1 MVVKQTCKLC
11 RREGKKL
18 FLKGERCYT
27 TKCALVKRNYAPGDH
42 GPKQGVSRRM
52 SVFGRQLREKQSA
65 KRIYNIKEKNLVK
78 YFKKASAQAGNT
90 EDNLYRLLETRL
102 DNVVFR
108 LGFAKSRRQA
118 RQYVSH
124 GHIQVNDKKVDIS
137 SYTVRVNDMITIKP
151 KSKEMSIFKNLSEK
165 LKGQEVPD
173 WLFLDAKQL
182 SGKVVDLPNIEKA
195 ATEFDIKQIIEFYSR

>member
-1 MVVKQTCKLC
+1 MAVRQTCKLC

-18 FLKGERCYT
+18 FLKGERCNT
-27 TKCALVKRNYAPGDH
+27 TKCALIKRNYAPGAH
-42 GPKQGVSRRM
+42 GPKQGISRRM

-65 KRIYNIKEKNLVK
+65 KRIYNIKEKNLVR
-78 YFKKASAQAGNT
+78 YFKKASAKVGNT

-124 GHIQVNDKKVDIS
+124 GHMQINDKKVDIP
-137 SYTVRVNDMITIKP
+137 SYAVRINDEITIKP
-151 KSKEMSIFKNLSEK
+151 KSKEMVIFKNLAEK
-165 LKGQEVPD
+165 LKDQEVPD
-173 WLFLDAKQL
+173 WLFLDPKQL
-182 SGKVVDLPNIEKA
+182 SGKVVGLPQLGKA
-195 ATEFDIKQIIEFYSR
+195 ALEFDMKQIIEFYSR